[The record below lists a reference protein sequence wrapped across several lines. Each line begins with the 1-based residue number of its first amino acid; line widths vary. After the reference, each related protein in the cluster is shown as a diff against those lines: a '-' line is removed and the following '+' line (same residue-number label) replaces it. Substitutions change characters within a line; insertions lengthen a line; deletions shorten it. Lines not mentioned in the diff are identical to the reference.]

1 MVGFL
6 SSLFGRNR
14 PTDYKGSSAVNLRA
28 LDCAFERRVF
38 DIGRDFLADARA
50 NQDGLLSRRFWND
63 KLMDWSMKDEA
74 FKVQLFRFVDAFPN
88 FKTPDEIYEHLID
101 FMSQPGV
108 KPPPG
113 MQLGLKAG
121 GSMKGTVAKTMAGQ
135 ITGMAEKF
143 IAGTDA
149 ADAKDKLRRMWD
161 KGLCFSV
168 DLLGEACIS
177 DVEADAYQQKYLDL
191 VENLP
196 KWVNDWP
203 ANERLE
209 RDHLGPMPRTNVS
222 IKCSS
227 LVSRFDPIAFDACV
241 EAAMTRIV
249 PILEAARDRGVFINF
264 DMESF
269 ATKDLTIEL
278 FKRCCETVDFEAGLA
293 MQAYLRSGD
302 DDAKNVIEWSQQTG
316 RVVTVRL
323 VKGAY
328 WDYETIHAEQM
339 GWPQPVWA
347 TKPETDACFERM
359 TRAFIESTPESAT
372 NPLRAGIVR
381 EGFRG
386 VVQNQNPSLTV
397 GARNG
402 EATTPT
408 QAGGVKLALGRT
420 TCVPSPSPWRRLEE
434 RGLPTSAIE
443 LQMLYGMAD
452 PLKVAAGKRNLR
464 VREYVPVGEMV
475 PGMAYLVR
483 RLLENTSN
491 ESWLKAGFMSDA
503 SAEQLLEDPNGAST
517 HPRGA
522 DRDERAAGAFATEPM
537 RDFSDERQ
545 RDAFAEAVSKA
556 MVPDVDDGTTHK
568 HDHQGE
574 QSQEAKSDDRP
585 ATSAPPTALF

>member
-1 MVGFL
+1 MAGL
-6 SSLFGRNR
+6 LATLFGRNGS
-14 PTDYKGSSAVNLRA
+14 TTSNGSSATDLTRF
-28 LDCAFERRVF
+28 DDAFERRVF

-63 KLMDWSMKDEA
+63 KLMDWSMKDDA

-88 FKTPDEIYEHLID
+88 FKTPNEIYEHLID

-121 GSMKGTVAKTMAGQ
+121 GAMKGTVAKTMAGQ

-149 ADAKDKLRRMWD
+149 ADAKDKLRQMWE

-196 KWVNDWP
+196 QWVNDWP

-209 RDHLGPMPRTNVS
+209 RDHLGPIPRTNVS

-227 LVSRFDPIAFDACV
+227 LVARFDPIAFDACID
-241 EAAMTRIV
+241 AAMKRIV
-249 PILEAARDRGVFINF
+249 PILEAAKAKNVFINF

-278 FKRCCETVDFEAGLA
+278 FKRCCETVDFEAGIA

-302 DDAKNVIEWSQQTG
+302 DDAKHVIEWSQRTG

-339 GWPQPVWA
+339 GWPQPVWPA
-347 TKPETDACFERM
+347 KAQTDACFERM
-359 TRAFIESTPESAT
+359 TRAFIESTPALAT
-372 NPLRAGIVR
+372 NPLRAPTVR
-381 EGFRG
+381 EGFQG
-386 VVQNQNPSLTV
+386 VVQNQNLNPSLTV

-402 EATTPT
+402 EATTHT
-408 QAGGVKLALGRT
+408 RAGGASSRSGRT
-420 TCVPSPSPWRRLEE
+420 TSAPSPSPWRRWRNEAC
-434 RGLPTSAIE
+434 RRRRSSCRCSTAWPT
-443 LQMLYGMAD
+443 
-452 PLKVAAGKRNLR
+452 R
-464 VREYVPVGEMV
+464 
-475 PGMAYLVR
+475 
-483 RLLENTSN
+483 
-491 ESWLKAGFMSDA
+491 
-503 SAEQLLEDPNGAST
+503 
-517 HPRGA
+517 
-522 DRDERAAGAFATEPM
+522 
-537 RDFSDERQ
+537 
-545 RDAFAEAVSKA
+545 
-556 MVPDVDDGTTHK
+556 
-568 HDHQGE
+568 
-574 QSQEAKSDDRP
+574 
-585 ATSAPPTALF
+585 